1 MRKTAAVVP
10 YPWVVEDQ
18 LTDDDRRMLADLNAE
33 ARRIQAK
40 KLLQWTLI
48 LVPGIP
54 LVIASI
60 FFMGIF
66 VGGAMGV
73 GATVGWA
80 LVVQK
85 LIPVRELI

>member
-1 MRKTAAVVP
+1 MD
-10 YPWVVEDQ
+10 DQ
-18 LTDDDRRMLADLNAE
+18 LTDDDRQMLADLNAE

-60 FFMGIF
+60 FLMGIF
-66 VGGAMGV
+66 VGGATGV

-85 LIPVRELI
+85 MIPVRELV

>member
-1 MRKTAAVVP
+1 
-10 YPWVVEDQ
+10 
-18 LTDDDRRMLADLNAE
+18 MLSDLNAE

-54 LVIASI
+54 LVILSI

-85 LIPVRELI
+85 MIPVRELI